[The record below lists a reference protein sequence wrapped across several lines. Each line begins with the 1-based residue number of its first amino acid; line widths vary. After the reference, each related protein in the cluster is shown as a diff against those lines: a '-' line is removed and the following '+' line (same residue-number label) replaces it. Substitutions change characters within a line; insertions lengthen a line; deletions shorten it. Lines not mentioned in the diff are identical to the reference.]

1 MLVLI
6 AALRSEVM
14 EDLDKVV
21 KSLEDDSWKFTQP
34 QSKPY
39 FFYRS
44 GMLLLFFYFSNQHW
58 FWCRTAG
65 CYCLVPTAY
74 CLLVCVIWHISV
86 PGQACSRFLFYHC
99 YCCFRES
106 IKFNRIII
114 HTKVFTFLLCG
125 QVKHFL

>member
-65 CYCLVPTAY
+65 CYCLVPTGVCYLAY
-74 CLLVCVIWHISV
+74 FCTR
-86 PGQACSRFLFYHC
+86 PGQARPVVGFCFITVTVAFVNQSNLIELSYIQKYLPFFYAG
-99 YCCFRES
+99 
-106 IKFNRIII
+106 K
-114 HTKVFTFLLCG
+114 
-125 QVKHFL
+125 